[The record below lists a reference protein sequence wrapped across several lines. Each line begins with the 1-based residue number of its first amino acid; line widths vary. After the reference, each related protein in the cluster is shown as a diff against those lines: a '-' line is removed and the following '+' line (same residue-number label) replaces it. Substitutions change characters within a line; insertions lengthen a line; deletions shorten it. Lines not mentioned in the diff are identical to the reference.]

1 MASFCPKLHVPR
13 LLIKC
18 NAIRF
23 QYVKMY
29 LWTNASLLHSC
40 PGTAELFVLHV
51 NIFFPGFPGLRWGSG
66 TSARALTNGHWTS
79 LRGRPSSSRW
89 TMKSKGWG
97 ERTQQ
102 ETWTA
107 TLNPCCMENVT
118 TGEDDTEEVNLP
130 LDSQEKQYLRQTA
143 FSFLFFF
150 SGGLINPSPLWSTR
164 MERADLMQSIPGQ
177 MHQQWLTFGRYVF
190 NSPTDTRGTLR
201 NRLLISVNQH
211 RTDPSDVIIIQ
222 PGKVTHCIL
231 YGSVVYQFNVCK
243 LLWHY
248 QI

>member
-23 QYVKMY
+23 QSVKMY

-143 FSFLFFF
+143 FSFFVFLLRWFDKSF
-150 SGGLINPSPLWSTR
+150 SIVIYKNGKSGLNAEHSWADAPTVAHLWEVCIQFTNWHTR
-164 MERADLMQSIPGQ
+164 NTQ
-177 MHQQWLTFGRYVF
+177 
-190 NSPTDTRGTLR
+190 
-201 NRLLISVNQH
+201 
-211 RTDPSDVIIIQ
+211 
-222 PGKVTHCIL
+222 K
-231 YGSVVYQFNVCK
+231 
-243 LLWHY
+243 
-248 QI
+248 